1 MRGMTMFEGVNK
13 GGVLT
18 SFLIAAVVLTCLP
31 QVALSED
38 ADGRIM
44 EEVVVTGSI
53 IRRKKDFETP
63 SPIQTLDNELI
74 QGAGIGQM
82 QDLLRNLTVNAGS
95 ELNASQSDRQGTGI
109 ATTILLNHLMPRLV
123 PVLIRD
129 ILLPLLITTIMTGH
143 IVENMIGW

>member
-1 MRGMTMFEGVNK
+1 MFEGVNK

>member
-13 GGVLT
+13 GGVPT

-53 IRRKKDFETP
+53 IRRKKF
-63 SPIQTLDNELI
+63 
-74 QGAGIGQM
+74 
-82 QDLLRNLTVNAGS
+82 
-95 ELNASQSDRQGTGI
+95 
-109 ATTILLNHLMPRLV
+109 
-123 PVLIRD
+123 
-129 ILLPLLITTIMTGH
+129 
-143 IVENMIGW
+143 